1 MRCRT
6 FPHAPRLEP
15 DLRLSPHPAQH
26 LGSFLGVL
34 QTIKHLSHFRSRLHA
49 RARGRQNIPQPMFG
63 IISLRIRVI
72 LPHAPELPRLGA
84 FAMGPHPRVDGF
96 PVRRLR
102 RPIRHLPG
110 PWHFVRGLPLPTVHL
125 PCHSSGGFPC
135 SAWKTQTARC
145 RWRVSLLAPSALCGS
160 PGFAQR
166 VGQVDLCYYGKASMA
181 GLPQSLLSPLVYD
194 FRLAWLT

>member
-96 PVRRLR
+96 PVRRLL

-110 PWHFVRGLPLPTVHL
+110 TLAFRPGSPPSY
-125 PCHSSGGFPC
+125 C
-135 SAWKTQTARC
+135 
-145 RWRVSLLAPSALCGS
+145 LLAFAFLGRFPVFSLEDSNGTLQVACSSPCPFRALRLPSLCTE
-160 PGFAQR
+160 
-166 VGQVDLCYYGKASMA
+166 GKT
-181 GLPQSLLSPLVYD
+181 G
-194 FRLAWLT
+194 